1 MEQSKL
7 ILVGGAYKSGTSLLC
22 SLLEEAGYYNPAF
35 ITSPIEY
42 GHGINKPLYLTREC
56 IISRALNR
64 RLVIATRKE
73 KDKIVHEVRSYLI
86 DVFQECGNRI
96 LLKDPY
102 FKFTADVWSKV
113 AVTLGASV
121 EIHISV
127 RDMASVYK
135 SWMNSR
141 FMRWLIKRD
150 PLLLERMCAPV
161 SNTVKYGLSETKAT
175 LLISNFDNLT
185 RPMLK
190 HVGGSSCDNLVET

>member
-73 KDKIVHEVRSYLI
+73 KIRLSTIRSYLI

-102 FKFTADVWSKV
+102 FKFSRCGQSSSYTWCISGDS
-113 AVTLGASV
+113 
-121 EIHISV
+121 HISS
-127 RDMASVYK
+127 RYGFSLQIL
-135 SWMNSR
+135 MNSR

-161 SNTVKYGLSETKAT
+161 SNTVKYGLSK
-175 LLISNFDNLT
+175 
-185 RPMLK
+185 LK
-190 HVGGSSCDNLVET
+190 PHC